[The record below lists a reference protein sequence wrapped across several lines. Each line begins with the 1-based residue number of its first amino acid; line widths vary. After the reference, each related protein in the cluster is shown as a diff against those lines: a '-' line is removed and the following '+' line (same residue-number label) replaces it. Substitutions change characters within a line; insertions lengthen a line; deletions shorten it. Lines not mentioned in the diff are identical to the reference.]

1 MGGRRR
7 GCRQVPVQVRQAE
20 LLVNLIAGNS
30 STVWSFIFLLV
41 VIVAGGFLAFI
52 SYSIGVER
60 MYLVGQG
67 LEGCRR
73 VLTVRFHH

>member
-1 MGGRRR
+1 MPPGPGPTGRTLGPSYRR
-7 GCRQVPVQVRQAE
+7 KFVNSLVIHLSSCSK
-20 LLVNLIAGNS
+20 LLQ
-30 STVWSFIFLLV
+30 
-41 VIVAGGFLAFI
+41 GFLAFV

-60 MYLVGQG
+60 LYLVGQG

>member
-1 MGGRRR
+1 MGGTEARMPPGPGPTGRTLGPSYRRKF
-7 GCRQVPVQVRQAE
+7 VNS
-20 LLVNLIAGNS
+20 LVHS
-30 STVWSFIFLLV
+30 SFFYV
-41 VIVAGGFLAFI
+41 VIGRGFLAFI

-60 MYLVGQG
+60 LYLVGQG